1 MRKHILLTVLC
12 AMASS
17 AHAENLVYKPINPSF
32 GGDSFNSN
40 HLLSIANSQNDYT
53 DPDRVERSDSQ
64 TDMFVR
70 QLQSRL
76 LSSLA
81 GEVTEAIFG
90 ENPQD
95 SGRIVFGDQVIE
107 FARGLDSVSLTIID
121 NSTGSVT
128 EIEIPL
134 FVSGTDGEASTA
146 TAALIGSALSGATNA
161 EPYEDPFAGVLDQD
175 PGIQ

>member
-1 MRKHILLTVLC
+1 MRKQILLTAFC
-12 AMASS
+12 ALAST
-17 AHAENLVYKPINPSF
+17 AHADNLVYKPINPSF

-40 HLLSIANSQNDYT
+40 HLLAIANSQNDYS

-134 FVSGTDGEASTA
+134 FVSGTNADASA
-146 TAALIGSALSGATNA
+146 SAAALIGTALAGSADANA
-161 EPYEDPFAGVLDQD
+161 YEDPFAVVLDQE